1 MMNTKKTSIIFA
13 SALMFSAAF
22 AFAEGDS
29 AVAEKQTSFLQKLDS
44 LNKSILGLRLGG
56 TAKAGAL
63 TSMVSSDQLLDQS
76 ATQENQAYTDV
87 NLKFLAQPS
96 SETQLNVQLRLH
108 KDWQSGIDEN
118 NNPAI
123 GHWFSYDG
131 KILNKHVD
139 FNLGYMR
146 IGYTPLTINT
156 PQTEILQEPEI
167 FAQNRVEALAYR
179 NLDTTSRRLMQGLNA
194 AFHSGAVG
202 ALDDIYAQ
210 ATGARMRNTAKKNDQ
225 VFFDFDW
232 ADRYA
237 YGLRGGV
244 NVMGANLGANFV
256 GVFDRRLSTRSRDIV
271 LSDTIMYDDNHVL
284 SFDLGFD
291 SKKLLANLPVTFG
304 INGEYA
310 MSWWD
315 VDAEYLFKNPT
326 TETQIKEV
334 TVPDEAG
341 MKTVVYVSTALK
353 ATNNDRTTIDYL
365 DDKGSALNAELFAKG
380 SFSKLNFDVRGRY
393 LMNDKEFWSELAS
406 TPNYT
411 GNGVIFNANALY
423 GDADQALVKQF
434 ASGNLENLYF
444 TVYNTDLLTAATL
457 MSSGTATALSG
468 SSESV
473 NLYYRLYNNFKL
485 AHFYR
490 NGYDANTMKKL
501 EAAEAVLMMDPSVN
515 LALPLGLATPD
526 RKGFAASL
534 DADWDDAITLNVR
547 FSQYTAEA
555 SDNKFTTIGAGLGV
569 DVGRL
574 VPSLERKL
582 VVQGSFE
589 KATED
594 TFLKRSSQRIVGG
607 LTADIWGPIALQ
619 AGVQMLTKKFEG
631 DMFGAGIAGLPV
643 GTSFVQQV
651 DEMLLLAGPK
661 VRIAPESYI
670 VVRYGMIKN
679 SIDYQGLNA
688 DASAYE
694 KKELSIDKNLIT
706 AEVTVNF

>member
-13 SALMFSAAF
+13 SALMLSTAA

-29 AVAEKQTSFLQKLDS
+29 AVVEKQTSFLQKLDS

-96 SETQLNVQLRLH
+96 SETRLNVQLRLH
-108 KDWQSGIDEN
+108 KDWQSAIDEN

-131 KILNKHVD
+131 LILNKHVD

-146 IGYTPLTINT
+146 IGYTPLTIGT

-167 FAQNRVEALAYR
+167 FAQNRVEALAQR

-194 AFHSGAVG
+194 AYHSGSVG
-202 ALDDIYAQ
+202 AFDDIYAQ
-210 ATGARMRNTAKKNDQ
+210 ATGSRMRNTAKKVDQ

-232 ADRYA
+232 SDRYA
-237 YGLRGGV
+237 YGLRGGA
-244 NVMGANLGANFV
+244 NAFGANLGVNYV
-256 GVFDRRLSTRSRDIV
+256 SVFDRRLSTRSRDIG
-271 LSDTIMYDDNHVL
+271 LTDTVMYDDNHVL

-291 SKKLLANLPVTFG
+291 SKKLLSGLPVTFG
-304 INGEYA
+304 LNAEYA

-315 VDAEYLFKNPT
+315 VDAEYLDNSPLT
-326 TETQIKEV
+326 TNQIKEV
-334 TVPDEAG
+334 SVPDENG
-341 MKTVVYVSTALK
+341 MTTVVYVSTALNAK
-353 ATNNDRTTIDYL
+353 NKELVAVDYL
-365 DDKGSALNAELFAKG
+365 DDKGSALNVELFAKG
-380 SFSKLNFDVRGRY
+380 SFSKFNFDVKGRY

-423 GDADQALVKQF
+423 GDAEQALVDQF

-457 MSSGTATALSG
+457 MSSGTTAALSG

-501 EAAEAVLMMDPSVN
+501 EAAEAILMMDPSVN
-515 LALPLGLATPD
+515 LAMPLGLATPD
-526 RKGFAASL
+526 RKGFSASL

-555 SDNKFTTIGAGLGV
+555 YDNKYMTIGAGLGV
-569 DVGRL
+569 DIGRL
-574 VPSLERKL
+574 VPSLERKIVL
-582 VVQGSFE
+582 QGSFE

-594 TFLKRSSQRIVGG
+594 TYLKRSSQRFVGG

-619 AGVQMLTKKFEG
+619 FGAQMLTKKFEG
-631 DMFGAGIAGLPV
+631 DIIGAGIAGIPV
-643 GTSFVQQV
+643 GSSFVQQV
-651 DEMLLLAGPK
+651 DEMLILLGPK
-661 VRIAPESYI
+661 IRIAPESYLTI
-670 VVRYGMIKN
+670 RYGMLTN
-679 SIDYQGLNA
+679 GIDYMGLNA
-688 DASAYE
+688 DASAFE